1 MKGGA
6 FVILFFARQQKP
18 ELETGHVR
26 GAAVAIQITVAVFF
40 FLFYSKLVI
49 GNIIADWHTTL
60 HTDKNDYNRAVP
72 RNYFKFPVS
81 LLLFIAKSIFKFAI
95 AAQVGTLRIRSVIPV
110 AAIKLIDCQDS

>member
-1 MKGGA
+1 M
-6 FVILFFARQQKP
+6 
-18 ELETGHVR
+18 
-26 GAAVAIQITVAVFF
+26 AIQITVAVF

-72 RNYFKFPVS
+72 RNDFKFPVS
-81 LLLFIAKSIFKFAI
+81 LLLLFIAKSIFKFAI